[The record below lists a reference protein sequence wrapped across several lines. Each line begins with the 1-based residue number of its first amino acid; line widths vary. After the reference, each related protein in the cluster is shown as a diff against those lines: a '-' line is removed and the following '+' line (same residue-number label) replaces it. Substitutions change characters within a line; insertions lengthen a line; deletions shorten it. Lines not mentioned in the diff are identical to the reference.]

1 MTHNLI
7 KADKQFNYYYE
18 HSLSEE
24 YHKSRFYFDGGYSI
38 DESKRPYEELD
49 GEFYIYPKF
58 QNTTYTKVIPN
69 GYWPNQRKKSDK
81 FFIALRQANQEYNLL
96 DSSHKIVWSY
106 ANPSKFYFTSVP
118 IIWARNQFNAIGS
131 ENKDEL
137 LYLFALLNSSVNFK
151 ILRENVKSDNEKDI
165 LFSITAIKSFI
176 KTPVISK
183 ENQQIKNEII
193 NSAIALIDLEQDTL
207 ISLIDF
213 KGIMLQKFETAE
225 VVGNNLHLHY
235 KDKEAKCKINGNVD
249 LVKNIVSDLKKFDLL
264 NEDGIGNVSNLK
276 SLSAFDKVYQT
287 KLKNYIDDL
296 VFALYFKIK
305 LPDLGFE
312 NAAKIKDTCEK
323 HKYYKLVNSK

>member
-137 LYLFALLNSSVNFK
+137 L
-151 ILRENVKSDNEKDI
+151 
-165 LFSITAIKSFI
+165 
-176 KTPVISK
+176 
-183 ENQQIKNEII
+183 
-193 NSAIALIDLEQDTL
+193 
-207 ISLIDF
+207 
-213 KGIMLQKFETAE
+213 
-225 VVGNNLHLHY
+225 
-235 KDKEAKCKINGNVD
+235 
-249 LVKNIVSDLKKFDLL
+249 
-264 NEDGIGNVSNLK
+264 
-276 SLSAFDKVYQT
+276 
-287 KLKNYIDDL
+287 
-296 VFALYFKIK
+296 
-305 LPDLGFE
+305 
-312 NAAKIKDTCEK
+312 
-323 HKYYKLVNSK
+323 